1 MTNRDRLA
9 IGSGTAIAAAGLWIG
24 LFVLARSVTLG
35 VGIFAAGAI
44 MSLLAV
50 AGFSREADQLRVGVR
65 SAIAGLSVGAVL
77 FLVAGTTSSPTMTLL
92 VPAAILGV
100 GGLGALPGGD
110 DPQRSTMRI
119 VVSGIAAAG
128 VVFLGLLAAEL
139 WGLFAPL
146 VPYPALA
153 LADRI
158 WARTQDEDDPA

>member
-1 MTNRDRLA
+1 MTDRERLA

-24 LFVLARSVTLG
+24 LFVLGRSVQLG

-65 SAIAGLSVGAVL
+65 SAIAGLIVGALL

-100 GGLGALPGGD
+100 GGLGALPGGN

-158 WARTQDEDDPA
+158 WARSQDEDDPA

>member
-1 MTNRDRLA
+1 MTDRERLA
-9 IGSGTAIAAAGLWIG
+9 IGFGTAIAAAGFWIG
-24 LFVLARSVTLG
+24 LFALGRSVQLG

-65 SAIAGLSVGAVL
+65 SAIAGLISGALL

-100 GGLGALPGGD
+100 GGLSALPGGN

-128 VVFLGLLAAEL
+128 VVMLGLLAAEL

-158 WARTQDEDDPA
+158 WARSADEDDPA

>member
-1 MTNRDRLA
+1 VTDRERLA

-24 LFVLARSVTLG
+24 LFVLGRSVQLG

-65 SAIAGLSVGAVL
+65 SAIAGLIVGAVL

-100 GGLGALPGGD
+100 GGLGALAGGH

-139 WGLFAPL
+139 WALSAPL

-158 WARTQDEDDPA
+158 WARSQDEDDPA

>member
-1 MTNRDRLA
+1 VTDRERLA
-9 IGSGTAIAAAGLWIG
+9 IGSGTAIAATGFWIG
-24 LFVLARSVTLG
+24 LFVLGKSVPLG
-35 VGIFAAGAI
+35 VGILAVGAV

-50 AGFSREADQLRVGVR
+50 AGFSREADQLRIGVR
-65 SAIAGLSVGAVL
+65 SAIAGLSVGAL
-77 FLVAGTTSSPTMTLL
+77 LLLVAGITLL

-139 WGLFAPL
+139 WALSAPL
-146 VPYPALA
+146 VPFPALA

-158 WARTQDEDDPA
+158 WARSQDEDDPG

>member
-1 MTNRDRLA
+1 MA

-24 LFVLARSVTLG
+24 LFVLGRSVQLG

-65 SAIAGLSVGAVL
+65 SAIAGLIVGAVL

-100 GGLGALPGGD
+100 GGLGALPGGN
-110 DPQRSTMRI
+110 DPQRATMRI

-139 WGLFAPL
+139 WALSAPL

-158 WARTQDEDDPA
+158 WARSADEDDPA